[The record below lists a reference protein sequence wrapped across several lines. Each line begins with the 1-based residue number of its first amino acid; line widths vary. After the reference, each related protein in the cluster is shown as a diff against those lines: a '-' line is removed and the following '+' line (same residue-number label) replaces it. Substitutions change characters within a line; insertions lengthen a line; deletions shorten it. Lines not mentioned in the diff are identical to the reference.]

1 MSMRFDVRRAGWLV
15 AAVVLLGSIIGVGA
29 GLLTLLLYGVEHI
42 ALGFVEIPSRPGP
55 YSVAPFRRVLSVV
68 GVAFAASVA
77 WWLLRSRTAKVP
89 SVAKAVSGERMPL
102 WQTIVHVSLQILIVG
117 SGASIGREVA
127 PRELGAM
134 LAQRFGALM
143 HLKAK
148 DVRLVVAAAAGAGLA
163 GVYDAPLA
171 GMFFA
176 VEILLADAAIETVG
190 LSLGMSAVAAYVASL
205 IKGDHAFYVLSGL
218 QAGNTPSLTLFA
230 CVGGIVCGVA
240 GALFRRGSQWAEGNK
255 PHGVSIM
262 WLMPAAAA
270 FTGVAAIWLPQVMGN
285 GRAAAEFAFGITGR
299 ASCTT
304 ILILVVLFVVKAS
317 ATLLT
322 IRSGASG
329 GVLQPGISLGALLGA
344 ALGLPWIM
352 AFPGDS
358 VAACAVIGAAAL
370 LSASQ
375 KAPLMA
381 MCLVLELTGVPSV
394 FFVPVC
400 VAVAVSS
407 LVSLW
412 MAPVLSRTQ
421 RKTARS
427 VVSPR

>member
-1 MSMRFDVRRAGWLV
+1 MSTRFDVRRAGWLV
-15 AAVVLLGSIIGVGA
+15 AAVAFLGSIIGAGA
-29 GLLTLLLYGVEHI
+29 GLLILLLYGVEHT
-42 ALGFVEIPSRPGP
+42 ALGFIEVPLRPGP
-55 YSVAPFRRVLSVV
+55 DSVAPLRRVISVV
-68 GVAFAASVA
+68 GVAFLASVA

-89 SVAKAVSGERMPL
+89 SVAKAVSGERMPV

-143 HLKAK
+143 HLEAR
-148 DVRLVVAAAAGAGLA
+148 DLRLVVAAAAGAGLA

-171 GMFFA
+171 GTFFA
-176 VEILLADAAIETVG
+176 VEILLADATIETVG

-205 IKGDHAFYVLSGL
+205 VKGDHAFYILSGL
-218 QAGNTPSLTLFA
+218 QTGNTPSLTLFA
-230 CVGGIVCGVA
+230 CVGGIVFGVA
-240 GALFRRGSQWAEGNK
+240 GALFRKGSQWAQRGK
-255 PHGVSIM
+255 PHGASIM

-299 ASCTT
+299 APSTM
-304 ILILVVLFVVKAS
+304 ILILLILLLVKTA

-329 GVLQPGISLGALLGA
+329 GVLQPGISLGSLLGA
-344 ALGLPWIM
+344 ALGLPWVM
-352 AFPGDS
+352 LFPNDS

-375 KAPLMA
+375 QAPLMA
-381 MCLVLELTGVPSV
+381 MCLVLELTAVPSA
-394 FFVPVC
+394 FLVPVG

-407 LVSLW
+407 LVSFW
-412 MAPVLSRTQ
+412 MTSVLSRTQ
-421 RKTARS
+421 RKTGRS